1 MTYGIVFSGS
11 PCIYNDVCYCRLYMD
26 MANHQHIP
34 SYLLRGLN
42 PMLYED
48 NIYYDTPWNFI
59 TWDLK
64 LTWEPYK
71 DFLEGIVSS
80 WVYWIS
86 YMWIIFH
93 YSIYGIIPFFVT
105 THIVCFNAVGRF
117 QWDVFTTTMEFIAV
131 TFIKMY
137 YVFVINKL
145 LRK

>member
-48 NIYYDTPWNFI
+48 YIYHDTPWNFI

-64 LTWEPYK
+64 LTW
-71 DFLEGIVSS
+71 DHVMIS
-80 WVYWIS
+80 WRALL
-86 YMWIIFH
+86 IIFVH
-93 YSIYGIIPFFVT
+93 PGCIELVT
-105 THIVCFNAVGRF
+105 CG
-117 QWDVFTTTMEFIAV
+117 
-131 TFIKMY
+131 
-137 YVFVINKL
+137 
-145 LRK
+145 